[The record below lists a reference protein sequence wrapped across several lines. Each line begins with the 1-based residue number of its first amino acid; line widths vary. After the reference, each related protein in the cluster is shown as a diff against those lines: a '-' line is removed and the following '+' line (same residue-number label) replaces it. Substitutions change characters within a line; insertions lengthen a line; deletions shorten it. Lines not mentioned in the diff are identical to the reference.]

1 MTKTSDRADCAHSI
15 GFLISLLPGGLI
27 PLSWWLGQTT
37 GLTDPFAWLPLLVIF
52 GIVPI
57 IDRIVG
63 TDPVTPEG
71 VAPAQLRNAQW
82 YRAILLASLPI
93 QVTALAFGAWVFANA
108 NLNWF
113 GALGW
118 VVSCGL
124 VSGIIAI
131 NVAHELIHK
140 GTRLEQWTGGVLMST
155 VCYGTFPIEH
165 VYGHHQDIGTP
176 KDPLSARFGQ
186 HYYAFFANALR
197 ENFIKAWKLERQ
209 RLASEGRSL
218 WSAHNALLCW
228 YGLTITFAFALYL
241 LFGFAGLAFFFLQ
254 AFFAIANLEA
264 VNYIEHY
271 GLVRR
276 KTADGGFERIG
287 SQHSWNANWKFT
299 NLLLI
304 NLQRHADHH
313 LYSRRPY
320 ELLRHLDESPQLPA
334 GYGAMIPLA
343 MIPPLWHRII
353 DPRLLAYLRDRGQPL
368 PTKP

>member
-1 MTKTSDRADCAHSI
+1 MTKTPVVARHAHTI

-27 PLSWWLGQTT
+27 PLAWWLGQST
-37 GLTDPFAWLPLLVIF
+37 GLHDAFAWLPLLVVF
-52 GIVPI
+52 GVVPI

-63 TDPVTPEG
+63 TDPVTPAET
-71 VAPAQLRNAQW
+71 APVQLCNARW
-82 YRAILLASLPI
+82 YRAIPLASLPMQI
-93 QVTALAFGAWVFANA
+93 AAVAFGAWVFATA
-108 NLNWF
+108 SLGWF

-140 GTRLEQWTGGVLMST
+140 RTRLEQWTGGILMAT

-165 VYGHHQDIGTP
+165 IYGHHADMGTP
-176 KDPLSARFGQ
+176 ADPLSARFGQ
-186 HYYAFFANALR
+186 HYYAFFVNALR
-197 ENFIKAWKLERQ
+197 KNFPKAWSLQRQ
-209 RLASEGRSL
+209 RLARQGRTLCSV
-218 WSAHNALLCW
+218 HNALLWW
-228 YGLTITFAFALYL
+228 YGLTLMFACVLYL
-241 LFGFAGLAFFFLQ
+241 VFGVMGLAFFFLQ
-254 AFFAIANLEA
+254 AFFAVVNLEA

-271 GLVRR
+271 GLSRR
-276 KTADGGFERIG
+276 QMPDGSYEQVGP
-287 SQHSWNANWKFT
+287 QHSWNTNWAFT

-313 LYSRRPY
+313 LYARRPY
-320 ELLRHLDESPQLPA
+320 ELLRHVEESPQLPA

-353 DPRLLAYLRDRGQPL
+353 DPRLLAYLRSRREPL
-368 PTKP
+368 PITS

>member
-1 MTKTSDRADCAHSI
+1 MPQTSVEAQSAHTI

-27 PLSWWLGQTT
+27 PLSWWLGQAIGMPDT
-37 GLTDPFAWLPLLVIF
+37 FAWLAVLVVF

-63 TDPVTPEG
+63 TDPVTPAE
-71 VAPAQLRNAQW
+71 VAPVQLQHARW
-82 YRAILLASLPI
+82 YRAIPLASLPI
-93 QVTALAFGAWVFANA
+93 QIAAVAFGAWVFATA
-108 NLNWF
+108 PLNWF

-118 VVSCGL
+118 VASCGV

-140 GTRLEQWTGGVLMST
+140 GTRLEQWTGGILMST

-165 VYGHHQDIGTP
+165 IYGHHQDMGTP
-176 KDPLSARFGQ
+176 ADPVSARFGQ
-186 HYYAFFANALR
+186 HYYASFSNALR
-197 ENFIKAWKLERQ
+197 GTFTKAWRLQRE
-209 RLASEGRSL
+209 RLAREGRTL
-218 WSAHNALLCW
+218 WSVRNPLLWW
-228 YGLTITFAFALYL
+228 YGLSATFAAGLYL
-241 LFGFAGLAFFFLQ
+241 AFGFAGLAFFFLQ
-254 AFFAIANLEA
+254 AFFAVVNLEA

-271 GLVRR
+271 GLTRR
-276 KTADGGFERIG
+276 QMPDGAFEPIG
-287 SQHSWNANWKFT
+287 PQHSWNTNWAFT

-313 LYSRRPY
+313 LHARRPY
-320 ELLRHLDESPQLPA
+320 ELLRHVDESPQLPA

-353 DPRLLAYLRDRGQPL
+353 DPRLLAYLHGREEPL
-368 PTKP
+368 PINS